1 MTNAA
6 RIKLSALEASPLL
19 AEDLFTAATLD
30 GHGLPVGRFE
40 DPIEEAIR
48 RVGWWPVGTFGA
60 VRLVRSLAY
69 LRTHYLVKAD
79 PAGLDAWAVPVLIED
94 DRGDAVD
101 VEDPLFA
108 PGAVW
113 CSPAALGLLAN
124 LQTDPASLL
133 ARHYRGDW
141 GEVDEWEREA
151 NALALK
157 GRGEAG
163 RFGVSSRYILRRH
176 FPLDPER
183 LPERCYLWI
192 VTEENVPAAI
202 TRRTRLLL
210 PGEWESVSRHPPLF
224 PQ

>member
-6 RIKLSALEASPLL
+6 RIKLTTLEASPLL
-19 AEDLFTAATLD
+19 AEDLFSAATLD

-60 VRLVRSLAY
+60 VYLVRSLAY
-69 LRTHYLVKAD
+69 LRTCYLVKAD
-79 PAGLDAWAVPVLIED
+79 REGRDAWAVPVLIED

-113 CSPAALGLLAN
+113 CSPAALGLLAD
-124 LQTDPASLL
+124 LKTDPVALL

-157 GRGEAG
+157 GRGELG
-163 RFGVSSRYILRRH
+163 KFSVSSRYMLRRH
-176 FPLDPER
+176 HPLEPER
-183 LPERCYLWI
+183 IPDRSI
-192 VTEENVPAAI
+192 VYVITEENVPAAI
-202 TRRTRLLL
+202 IRRTRLLL
-210 PGEWESVSRHPPLF
+210 PGEWQGVSHHPPF
-224 PQ
+224 DD